1 MREIFAPSELMKKM
15 MELKWLGNKT
25 KQGFYKRTKSPDGK
39 KGKLVL
45 DYHTMEYVP
54 AGKPRFASVSDAKKK
69 SG

>member
-1 MREIFAPSELMKKM
+1 MKKM

-25 KQGFYKRTKSPDGK
+25 KQGFYKRTKGADGK

-54 AGKPRFASVSDAKKK
+54 SGKPRFASVCGCKEK
-69 SG
+69 GG